1 MKLYKFII
9 LIIVLLA
16 LAATSTYVLL
26 TSDIFMAEEPEVNQ
40 NTVNSIKDT
49 VLQ

>member
-9 LIIVLLA
+9 VIVVLLM
-16 LAATSTYVLL
+16 LTGTATYILL
-26 TSDIFMAEEPEVNQ
+26 TSELFEGSTTEVNE
-40 NTVNSIKDT
+40 NTVNAIRET

>member
-1 MKLYKFII
+1 MKLYKFVI

-26 TSDIFMAEEPEVNQ
+26 TSDIFVDGDPEVNQ
-40 NTVNSIKDT
+40 NTVNAIKET